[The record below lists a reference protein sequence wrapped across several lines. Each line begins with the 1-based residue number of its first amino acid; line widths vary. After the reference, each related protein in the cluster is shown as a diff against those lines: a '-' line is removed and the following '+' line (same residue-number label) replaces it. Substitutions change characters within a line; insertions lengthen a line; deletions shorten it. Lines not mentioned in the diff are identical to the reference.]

1 MLELVE
7 RATSASVFR
16 SSGSNVRRD
25 FAGRL
30 THARFRVRMKDD
42 TGRSEREPA
51 GRAEAMILRRHRHR
65 AASVQFHLL
74 EQAGV
79 LRPDGVAET
88 EVHHFGNCPVCGA
101 YVDMRD
107 LGAVLDHKGAA
118 CANVSLKNQTT
129 AGQQAKSKRS
139 QETRERIILR

>member
-1 MLELVE
+1 LTHPLDLLRAKECIVASDVSMLELVE

-30 THARFRVRMKDD
+30 THARFRVRMMDD

-79 LRPDGVAET
+79 LRRDGVAET
-88 EVHHFGNCPVCGA
+88 EADHFMNCPGCGEWF
-101 YVDMRD
+101 DMRD
-107 LGAVLDHKGAA
+107 LSAVLDHEGPLPLPHPAED
-118 CANVSLKNQTT
+118 QP
-129 AGQQAKSKRS
+129 Q
-139 QETRERIILR
+139 